1 MLWRIAGHLRGLG
14 GHLAAL
20 ASNRL
25 ELFGL
30 EWQEETTRLLGH
42 LALLLTAV
50 ALAGSCLLFATLG
63 LLVWA
68 WQAGHLLLVIG
79 LVALV
84 DGLLAL
90 ACVIWLKARLAGA
103 PIPFAATRAEFDRDR
118 QTLCAPGGREA

>member
-50 ALAGSCLLFATLG
+50 ALAGCCLLFATLG
-63 LLVWA
+63 VLVWA
-68 WQAGHLLLVIG
+68 WQAGHLLLVTF
-79 LVALV
+79 LAALL
-84 DGLLAL
+84 DGVLAL
-90 ACVIWLKARLAGA
+90 ACALWLKARLARA
-103 PIPFAATRAEFDRDR
+103 PVPFTATRAEFDRDR
-118 QTLCAPGGREA
+118 QTLCGPGGREA

>member
-30 EWQEETTRLLGH
+30 EWQEEITRLLGH

-50 ALAGSCLLFATLG
+50 ALAGCCLLFATLG
-63 LLVWA
+63 NVVGGA
-68 WQAGHLLLVIG
+68 VF
-79 LVALV
+79 VALPFV
-84 DGLLAL
+84 YLNRETTGPSPASAAPAVGDHTPR
-90 ACVIWLKARLAGA
+90 KA
-103 PIPFAATRAEFDRDR
+103 
-118 QTLCAPGGREA
+118 

>member
-30 EWQEETTRLLGH
+30 EWQEETARLIGH
-42 LALLLTAV
+42 LALLLAAV
-50 ALAGSCLLFATLG
+50 ALAGCCLLFATLG

-68 WQAGHLLLVIG
+68 WQAGHLLLVIA
-79 LVALV
+79 LVAV
-84 DGLLAL
+84 VEGLLAL
-90 ACVIWLKARLAGA
+90 LCAIWLRARLADA
-103 PIPFAATRAEFDRDR
+103 PVPFAATRAEFDRDR
-118 QTLCAPGGREA
+118 QTLCGPGGREA